1 MMRGYTPKARPV
13 DDDLS
18 FWETAR
24 LKGLGDW
31 LESEL
36 YDVVRAHVE
45 KFITEHDSSV
55 WQILRQT
62 VTAGS
67 LARYLGILRCSHLAT
82 FSGGRTTSSV
92 RSSH

>member
-1 MMRGYTPKARPV
+1 MSEYTPKARPLN
-13 DDDLS
+13 DDLS

-24 LKGLGDW
+24 QKGLGDW

-36 YDVVRAHVE
+36 YDVVGAHVE
-45 KFITEHDSSV
+45 RFITEHDSTV

-62 VTAGS
+62 VTSGK
-67 LARYLGILRCSHLAT
+67 LAQYLRIIRSSHTAT
-82 FSGGRTTSSV
+82 FSGRWTTSSV